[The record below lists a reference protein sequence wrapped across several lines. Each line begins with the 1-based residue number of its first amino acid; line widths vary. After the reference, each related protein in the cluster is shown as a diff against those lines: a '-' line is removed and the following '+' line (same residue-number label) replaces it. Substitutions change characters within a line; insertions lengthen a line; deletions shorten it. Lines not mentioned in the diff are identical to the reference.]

1 MEEVIFKT
9 EKYKSIVL
17 GNFNKTSKV
26 FCSFTAAN
34 NSKQI
39 LAKYR
44 EKKAGYLCFYLFSYS
59 VLKIKCPFDSTE
71 PLYTFFLNIIGFENS
86 GMKGHQ

>member
-17 GNFNKTSKV
+17 GNFNKTIKV
-26 FCSFTAAN
+26 LCSFTAAN

-44 EKKAGYLCFYLFSYS
+44 G
-59 VLKIKCPFDSTE
+59 
-71 PLYTFFLNIIGFENS
+71 
-86 GMKGHQ
+86 